1 MVDLT
6 KQNLWK
12 HVDELEHVVT
22 DGIVR
27 DCKLAAD
34 VLWFQKKCWTFLIKT
49 NKFSFQMFVFFYA
62 KESESDVPETEHTAY
77 DLTVMLYFWSAY
89 CWQSADFCVLHDFI
103 FLHTC
108 LPGENY
114 TTHLFNIDVRLLLWV
129 LCWFSKNIIVALLY
143 NLQSGT
149 NLSVL
154 ECSPCEA
161 AGFTRIHLVRV
172 QVNQHRFGPI
182 SVLWGTNG
190 GGSGERCF
198 IQSPAFPFPNSFHGR
213 LLGWF
218 CVTNHPVRQV
228 AWTHHKIKDADSEA
242 ETITRWTED

>member
-1 MVDLT
+1 MISFSYTPVYQVRITQHTYLT
-6 KQNLWK
+6 
-12 HVDELEHVVT
+12 
-22 DGIVR
+22 
-27 DCKLAAD
+27 
-34 VLWFQKKCWTFLIKT
+34 
-49 NKFSFQMFVFFYA
+49 SMFVYC
-62 KESESDVPETEHTAY
+62 SESYV
-77 DLTVMLYFWSAY
+77 
-89 CWQSADFCVLHDFI
+89 I
-103 FLHTC
+103 
-108 LPGENY
+108 
-114 TTHLFNIDVRLLLWV
+114 
-129 LCWFSKNIIVALLY
+129 FSKNIILALLY